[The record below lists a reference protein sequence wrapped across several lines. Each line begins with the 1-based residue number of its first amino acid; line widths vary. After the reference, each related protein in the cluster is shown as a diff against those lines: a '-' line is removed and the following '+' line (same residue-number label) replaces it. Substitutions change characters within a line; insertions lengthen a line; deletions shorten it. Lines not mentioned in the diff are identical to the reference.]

1 MSAKSLRMD
10 EVPEEFDFCSDCFNL
25 VQELTEDGER
35 RQKEIDAAKQAKL
48 EAERKQPKLL
58 P

>member
-1 MSAKSLRMD
+1 MSAKSMRLD

-25 VQELTEDGER
+25 VREMTEDGEK
-35 RQKEIDAAKQAKL
+35 RQKEIDAANQAKQ